1 MFNDSY
7 LRPDWRTPD
16 ERPIRDGVGEGL
28 LRVGD
33 DERVIVL
40 TADLGGSTRVKVFQD
55 VYPDRYFDVGV
66 AEQNMAGVA
75 AGLALEGYK
84 PYMSSYATF
93 SPGRNWEQIRVSI
106 ALTAVNVNIIGS
118 HGGVASGIYGPTHQ
132 GTEDIA
138 LMRTLPNMTVLVP
151 ADATQLSAA
160 IVAAHEHMGPVYIRA
175 ARPPMPD
182 FTREIPFTIGKAYVL
197 REVTTTSKRMVTLL
211 ATGATVY
218 EALVASEQLAKEGVE
233 CEVINVSTIMPLDG
247 DTIRQS
253 ARRTGYVVTIED
265 HQVVGGLGGAVT
277 EVLSETCPVPIKR
290 IGLQN
295 RFGVSGSWRDV
306 YREMGIDRQGIV
318 RAVRDFVLN
327 RPVVQ

>member
-160 IVAAHEHMGPVYIRA
+160 IVAAHEHMGPVYIRT

-182 FTREIPFTIGKAYVL
+182 FTRDIPFKIGKAYVL

-218 EALVASEQLAKEGVE
+218 EALVASEQLSRDGVE
-233 CEVINVSTIMPLDG
+233 CEVLNVSTVKPLDSY
-247 DTIRQS
+247 TIEQS
-253 ARRTGYVVTIED
+253 ARRTGRVVTVED
-265 HQVVGGLGGAVT
+265 HQVVGGLGSAVA
-277 EVLSETCPVPIKR
+277 EALADAYPVPVKR
-290 IGLQN
+290 IGVPD
-295 RFGVSGSWRDV
+295 RFGVSGPWRDV
-306 YREMGIDRQGIV
+306 YREMGLDRQSIAT
-318 RAVRDFVLN
+318 AVRDFV
-327 RPVVQ
+327 R